1 MELRNLSDFPC
12 ALHSSNQS
20 NVTFNAWSSA
30 QVLIKRQW
38 IQTSWIQKLQM
49 SLNSVNGWFYQ
60 LTELWRQQYFNG
72 LSFHHNEPCHSH
84 GHFLSQY
91 IKSVVND
98 WNLLSYSTDPHPTT
112 TEISKSWHQ
121 SAIQKKEQVCVG
133 GKPSILSAVCL
144 CDLVFCHSV
153 LGRSMSLSSDF
164 GGCFCSWC
172 CWWEWVEG
180 KKRAQDKRGMES
192 KVSPSTKQD
201 NLIQEC
207 LQCDGHYWHGVICSH
222 AFNPQIITSQAW
234 REWVKYSF

>member
-20 NVTFNAWSSA
+20 NVAFNAWSSA
-30 QVLIKRQW
+30 QVLIKWQW
-38 IQTSWIQKLQM
+38 IQASWIQKLQI

-60 LTELWRQQYFNG
+60 LTEFWRQQCFNG
-72 LSFHHNEPCHSH
+72 LSSHHNEPCHSH
-84 GHFLSQY
+84 SHFLSQY

-121 SAIQKKEQVCVG
+121 SAIQKRNKFVLEESLRFCQRYVSVI
-133 GKPSILSAVCL
+133 SVLS
-144 CDLVFCHSV
+144 HSV
-153 LGRSMSLSSDF
+153 LGRSSSLSSDF

-172 CWWEWVEG
+172 CWWEWAEG

-192 KVSPSTKQD
+192 KVSPSTKLD
-201 NLIQEC
+201 NQILIQEC
-207 LQCDGHYWHGVICSH
+207 LQCDGHYWHEESYVPMLLIL
-222 AFNPQIITSQAW
+222 
-234 REWVKYSF
+234 R